1 MIVFAVVLLIVA
13 AVLLVFGLVIYGN
26 GVGTVPDDVGHEP
39 AATRQGVARISW
51 KDLFGRM
58 RTSVRGMT
66 TEGVSREEKLTATG
80 AFCVMV
86 GLVAVIVAVLAIIVV
101 LV

>member
-1 MIVFAVVLLIVA
+1 
-13 AVLLVFGLVIYGN
+13 
-26 GVGTVPDDVGHEP
+26 
-39 AATRQGVARISW
+39 
-51 KDLFGRM
+51 
-58 RTSVRGMT
+58 MT

>member
-1 MIVFAVVLLIVA
+1 MIVFAVILLIVA
-13 AVLLVFGLVIYGN
+13 AVVIGFGLVIYGN

-51 KDLFGRM
+51 RDLFGRM
-58 RTSVRGMT
+58 KTSVKGMT
-66 TEGVSREEKLTATG
+66 AEDISREEKLTATG

-86 GLVAVIVAVLAIIVV
+86 GLVCVVVAVLAIIVA